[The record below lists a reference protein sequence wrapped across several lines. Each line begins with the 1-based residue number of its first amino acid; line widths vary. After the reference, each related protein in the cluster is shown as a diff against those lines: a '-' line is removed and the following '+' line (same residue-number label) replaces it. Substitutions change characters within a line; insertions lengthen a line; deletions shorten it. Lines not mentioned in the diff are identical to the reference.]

1 MIFAL
6 ILFLAF
12 VVFLA
17 FFVGLNIGNTCTF
30 WFFKTYTD
38 VPAAVLVLIAFGA
51 GIIVA
56 LLFMLIS
63 KLRGPSEAELEKKEE
78 LQKKREAARAKSE
91 GKAKKL
97 MEKQKKKE
105 AKAKK
110 ESKEQEEAFS
120 SAVEVPA
127 APTVNEDSA
136 DK

>member
-1 MIFAL
+1 MIFTL

-17 FFVGLNIGNTCTF
+17 FFVGLNIGNVCTF

-56 LLFMLIS
+56 ILFMLIS
-63 KLRGPSEAELEKKEE
+63 KLRGPSPAEIEKKEE
-78 LQKKREAARAKSE
+78 LRKKREAAKLKAEAKAQKLIE
-91 GKAKKL
+91 KQRKNEEKAKKN
-97 MEKQKKKE
+97 
-105 AKAKK
+105 
-110 ESKEQEEAFS
+110 SKEKEEAFS
-120 SAVEVPA
+120 EPVEVP
-127 APTVNEDSA
+127 TVKEESA

>member
-17 FFVGLNIGNTCTF
+17 FFVGLNIGNVCTF

-56 LLFMLIS
+56 ILFMLIA
-63 KLRGPSEAELEKKEE
+63 KLRGPSPAELEKKEE
-78 LQKKREAARAKSE
+78 LRKKREAVRQKAEAKAQ
-91 GKAKKL
+91 KV
-97 MEKQKKKE
+97 MEKQKKLE
-105 AKAKK
+105 EKAKK
-110 ESKEQEEAFS
+110 ASKEKEEAFS
-120 SAVEVPA
+120 EPVEVPS
-127 APTVNEDSA
+127 VKEESA

>member
-38 VPAAVLVLIAFGA
+38 IPAAVLVLIAFSA

-56 LLFMLIS
+56 ILFMLIA
-63 KLRGPSEAELEKKEE
+63 KLRGPSQAEIEKKED
-78 LQKKREAARAKSE
+78 LAKKREAALAKAE
-91 GKAKKL
+91 KKARKL
-97 MEKQKKKE
+97 KEKQRKV
-105 AKAKK
+105 AKDKG
-110 ESKEQEEAFS
+110 EAFS
-120 SAVEVPA
+120 DSIV
-127 APTVNEDSA
+127 PTVSPENDDNKGNEL
-136 DK
+136 